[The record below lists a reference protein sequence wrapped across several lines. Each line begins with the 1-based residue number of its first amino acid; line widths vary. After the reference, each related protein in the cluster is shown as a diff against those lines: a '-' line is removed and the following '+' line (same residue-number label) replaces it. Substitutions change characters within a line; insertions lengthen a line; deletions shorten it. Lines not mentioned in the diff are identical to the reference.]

1 MIKVT
6 STLAET
12 DRSERA
18 CGLLERLG
26 LVSCRTAAQAD
37 RDEMALIAAR
47 GWTVARGDLMLRRF
61 L

>member
-1 MIKVT
+1 MIKISIT
-6 STLAET
+6 TPET
-12 DRSERA
+12 DRSEGAR
-18 CGLLERLG
+18 GLLERLG
-26 LVSCRTAAQAD
+26 LVSRRTAAQAD